1 MNQKAMMKQL
11 QQMQA
16 AMEQAQAELAVL
28 EVTGQAG
35 NGLVTA
41 TCTGAGEWRAV
52 RIDPKLL
59 DPDDPEMVQDLVL
72 AALNDAKAA
81 AEAAQQQRLGPLTSG
96 ISLPGF

>member
-1 MNQKAMMKQL
+1 MNQKAMMRQL

-16 AMEQAQAELAVL
+16 AMAQAQAELAAL

-41 TCTGAGEWRAV
+41 TCTGAGEWRSI

-59 DPDDPEMVQDLVL
+59 DPDDPDMVQDLVL

-81 AEAAQQQRLGPLTSG
+81 AEAAQQQRLGPLTAG
-96 ISLPGF
+96 VDLPGF

>member
-16 AMEQAQAELAVL
+16 AMAQAQQELAEL
-28 EVTGQAG
+28 EVTGQGG

-41 TCTGAGEWRAV
+41 TCTAAGEWRSV
-52 RIDPKLL
+52 TIDPKLL

-81 AEAAQQQRLGPLTSG
+81 AEAAQQARLGPLTSG
-96 ISLPGF
+96 INLPGF